1 MQYEISNRMSDVH
14 GSAIREL
21 FKLGADPNM
30 ISFGGGNPSAETFPV
45 PEIAE
50 IMADVMKNAP
60 VSVLQYGL
68 SEGYTPLRD
77 TMKEYLAR
85 TQGFDFEKNE
95 LFVVS
100 GGQQCADL
108 TTKVLVNEGDVILTE
123 DPAFVGCLNTFR
135 SYGAKLVGVPM
146 QQDGMDIDALEA
158 ALKANPNAKLLYTIP
173 SFQNPSGITTTLE
186 KRKKV
191 YELAC
196 KYDIAILEDNP
207 YGELY
212 YAERPPV
219 SLRAFAPERT
229 LRLGTMSKV
238 LAPGFRLGY
247 ICGPKHV
254 LNALKQMKT
263 SMDLHTSTYTQLITA
278 RVLDQDLFSEHLPA
292 VRRLYAEKAKVMLD
306 SLEEFMPKHPEVSW
320 TKPTGGMFI
329 WLNLPKNVDSADLM
343 KKVLASDVPVG
354 FVPGVA
360 FYTDNP
366 EVNHCRLSFVTVPSE
381 KIVAGI
387 KSVAEALKT
396 FL

>member
-1 MQYEISNRMSDVH
+1 MC
-14 GSAIREL
+14 IR
-21 FKLGADPNM
+21 D
-30 ISFGGGNPSAETFPV
+30 S
-45 PEIAE
+45 
-50 IMADVMKNAP
+50 
-60 VSVLQYGL
+60 
-68 SEGYTPLRD
+68 
-77 TMKEYLAR
+77 
-85 TQGFDFEKNE
+85 
-95 LFVVS
+95 
-100 GGQQCADL
+100 
-108 TTKVLVNEGDVILTE
+108 
-123 DPAFVGCLNTFR
+123 
-135 SYGAKLVGVPM
+135 
-146 QQDGMDIDALEA
+146 
-158 ALKANPNAKLLYTIP
+158 
-173 SFQNPSGITTTLE
+173 
-186 KRKKV
+186 
-191 YELAC
+191 
-196 KYDIAILEDNP
+196 
-207 YGELY
+207 
-212 YAERPPV
+212 
-219 SLRAFAPERT
+219 
-229 LRLGTMSKV
+229 LGTMSKV

>member
-1 MQYEISNRMSDVH
+1 
-14 GSAIREL
+14 
-21 FKLGADPNM
+21 M
-30 ISFGGGNPSAETFPV
+30 IDDRVA
-45 PEIAE
+45 
-50 IMADVMKNAP
+50 
-60 VSVLQYGL
+60 
-68 SEGYTPLRD
+68 
-77 TMKEYLAR
+77 
-85 TQGFDFEKNE
+85 
-95 LFVVS
+95 
-100 GGQQCADL
+100 
-108 TTKVLVNEGDVILTE
+108 
-123 DPAFVGCLNTFR
+123 
-135 SYGAKLVGVPM
+135 GAKFAYVMPT
-146 QQDGMDIDALEA
+146 
-158 ALKANPNAKLLYTIP
+158 Y
-173 SFQNPSGITTTLE
+173 QNPTGRTISEERRRKLAE
-186 KRKKV
+186 KARQ
-191 YELAC
+191 
-196 KYDIAILEDNP
+196 YDFWLIEDNP